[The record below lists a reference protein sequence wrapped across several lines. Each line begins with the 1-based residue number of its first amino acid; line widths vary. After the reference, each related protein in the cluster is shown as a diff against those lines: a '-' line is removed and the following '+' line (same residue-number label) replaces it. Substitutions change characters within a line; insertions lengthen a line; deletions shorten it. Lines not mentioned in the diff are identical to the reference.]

1 MDKKSQENLESAEML
16 IKSGKYNS
24 SIHCSYYAVFQYMK
38 HALCNSPQIPM
49 SYSAQNRMTSCGYS
63 HVKIL
68 RALKKRIVR
77 VDGNIQDASLIGN
90 RIELLKDNRVNADYN
105 ENFVF
110 DYNGS
115 NNCLNEAKSIIELI
129 KNKFGL

>member
-1 MDKKSQENLESAEML
+1 MDRKSQENLDSADLL
-16 IKSGKYNS
+16 IKNGKYNS
-24 SIHCSYYAVFQYMK
+24 SIHCSYYAVFQYIK
-38 HALCNSPQIPM
+38 YALCNSPRNPM
-49 SYSAQNRMTSCGYS
+49 SYSNQNLMSLSGSSHVRILRELKNRMN
-63 HVKIL
+63 I
-68 RALKKRIVR
+68 I
-77 VDGNIQDASLIGN
+77 DGNMQDASLIGN

-115 NNCLNEAKSIIELI
+115 NDCLNEAKSIIELI

>member
-49 SYSAQNRMTSCGYS
+49 SYSAQNRMTSCGHS

-90 RIELLKDNRVNADYN
+90 RIELLKDNRVHADYS
-105 ENFVF
+105 ENFAF
-110 DYNGS
+110 NKADS
-115 NNCLNEAKSIIELI
+115 ENCLMEAISIVKSI
-129 KNKFGL
+129 KTKFNL